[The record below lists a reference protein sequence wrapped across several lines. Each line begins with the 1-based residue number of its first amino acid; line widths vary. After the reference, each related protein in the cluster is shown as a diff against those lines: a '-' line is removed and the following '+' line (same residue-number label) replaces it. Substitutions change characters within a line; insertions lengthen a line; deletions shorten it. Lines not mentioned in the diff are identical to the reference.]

1 MIRIGTRKSAL
12 ALWQANQVKKQ
23 LDELGATTEIVEVES
38 QGDQNLT
45 DPLYQMGIQGI
56 FTKILDVALLEKRI
70 DLAVHSLKD
79 VPTVMPQ
86 GIQIGAV
93 LPRGAHQD
101 VIVYPSN
108 ANKEERQNIIG
119 TGSLRRKAQ
128 WLRKYPEH
136 AVENLRGNVQKRL
149 QKLEQ
154 SNWTGAIFAKAGLER
169 LGLTSLTY
177 ETLEWMVS
185 APAQGIVGV
194 ACLESNTPIKAY
206 LKKIN
211 CDHTALCAYVER
223 SFLNTLEGGCTAPI
237 GAFSKIEKEQLY
249 FKGGLYSLD
258 GKKALT
264 IEDQTSLE
272 NAKEFGILT
281 AKKILNQGGASLMKQ
296 IKFQL

>member
-12 ALWQANQVKKQ
+12 ALWQANLVKDQ
-23 LDELGATTEIVEVES
+23 LDQFGVTSVLVPVES
-38 QGDQNLT
+38 EGDQNLT

-56 FTKILDVALLEKRI
+56 FTKALDIALLDEKI

-79 VPTVMPQ
+79 VPTILAS
-86 GIQIGAV
+86 GIEVSAV
-93 LPRGAHQD
+93 VARGPHQD
-101 VIVYPSN
+101 VVVYNS
-108 ANKEERQNIIG
+108 KKQQDKIIA

>member
-1 MIRIGTRKSAL
+1 
-12 ALWQANQVKKQ
+12 
-23 LDELGATTEIVEVES
+23 
-38 QGDQNLT
+38 
-45 DPLYQMGIQGI
+45 
-56 FTKILDVALLEKRI
+56 
-70 DLAVHSLKD
+70 
-79 VPTVMPQ
+79 
-86 GIQIGAV
+86 
-93 LPRGAHQD
+93 
-101 VIVYPSN
+101 
-108 ANKEERQNIIG
+108 
-119 TGSLRRKAQ
+119 
-128 WLRKYPEH
+128 
-136 AVENLRGNVQKRL
+136 VQKRL